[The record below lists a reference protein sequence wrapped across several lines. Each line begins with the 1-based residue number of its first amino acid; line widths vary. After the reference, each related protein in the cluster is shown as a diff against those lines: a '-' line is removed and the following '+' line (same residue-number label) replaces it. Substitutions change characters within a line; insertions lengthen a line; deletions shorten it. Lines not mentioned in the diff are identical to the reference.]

1 MKTYTE
7 DAFERL
13 IVEHLVLHGGYEPRG
28 LTAFDPDE
36 ALAIHAGF
44 DVQRALIPADVL
56 GFVADTQPKPWAK
69 LQAIHG
75 ASLAG
80 LFLDA
85 LTKALDTFG
94 LLSML
99 RRGFKFHGQKILLA
113 YFKPG
118 NNLNPAVW
126 DLYDQNRLRVVRQ
139 LRYDPKTDDELDL
152 ALFVNGLPIATGE
165 LKNPMTG
172 QQATAAKQ
180 QYRQDRDPHAPLF
193 RFKARAL
200 VHFAVDADEVWMTT
214 RLNGPSTRFLP
225 FNRGHDGGAGNPPV
239 AGRHRTCYL
248 WEEVWQRDNLLDLV
262 GRFLHLQTEEEKD
275 PDTGQVTVKETM
287 VFPRYHQWDCVRRL
301 LAAARET
308 GAGTNFLSQH
318 SAGSGKSNTIAW
330 VAHRLA
336 ALHDDQDRKVYDAVV
351 VLTDRKVLDQQL
363 QNTVYQFEHKSGVV
377 EKIDTDSAQL
387 ARALTAGVPI
397 IISTI
402 HKFGFI
408 QDKIQ
413 ALPDRR
419 YAVIVDEAHSSQTG
433 DMAVTL
439 KELLSDSALAARLE
453 AEGEDLSAPDQ
464 LALRAALFRGPQP
477 NMSFFAFTATP
488 KHKTLELFGH
498 KGSDGKPAPFHL
510 YSMRQA
516 IEEGFILD
524 VLKGYMTYQRFFQL
538 AKQVADDPVLDKKK
552 AAAAL
557 ARFVSLH
564 PTNIAQKT
572 QIILEHFR
580 ACVMHQ
586 LQGRAKAML
595 VTSSRLMAVKYKQSC
610 DAYLIDKGKDP
621 GYSAIRCLVAFS
633 GEVQDDQ
640 VRGVTYTEPQMNR
653 GSDGKSIKETEL
665 PARFAS
671 SVYQV
676 LIVANKYQTGFD
688 QPLLCAMYVDKRLD
702 GIQAVQTLSRLN
714 RTCPGKEATFVL
726 DFVNERD
733 TILASFQDYYETTT
747 TLDEVD
753 PQRLYEL
760 QHAVDEFQ
768 LYTPSELDGFAAV
781 FFKLKGDRKLTDN
794 ARLNAWLDPAVDR
807 FKALKRDDK
816 DAEGTQRQ
824 EEFRAKVNA
833 FKNLYAFLG
842 QIVPFADPDLEK
854 LYTYGRLLLR
864 KLPPPAGGAPVD
876 LGDDVVL
883 ASYKLKLD
891 AEGELTLKA
900 GGSGELPGP
909 EYTGTGTAKPPQE
922 RLSTIIEVI
931 NTRFG
936 TDFDA
941 QDLVDGVTAQLVADA
956 DLQQA
961 ARVNDKGNFGV
972 PFREA
977 LDDALVTRHE
987 KHGDFINK
995 LFQDEALGAFFRN
1008 WMLDQVYGRLRG
1020 GSDECPVPRGPEPD

>member
-1 MKTYTE
+1 
-7 DAFERL
+7 
-13 IVEHLVLHGGYEPRG
+13 
-28 LTAFDPDE
+28 
-36 ALAIHAGF
+36 
-44 DVQRALIPADVL
+44 
-56 GFVADTQPKPWAK
+56 
-69 LQAIHG
+69 
-75 ASLAG
+75 
-80 LFLDA
+80 
-85 LTKALDTFG
+85 
-94 LLSML
+94 
-99 RRGFKFHGQKILLA
+99 
-113 YFKPG
+113 
-118 NNLNPAVW
+118 
-126 DLYDQNRLRVVRQ
+126 
-139 LRYDPKTDDELDL
+139 
-152 ALFVNGLPIATGE
+152 
-165 LKNPMTG
+165 
-172 QQATAAKQ
+172 
-180 QYRQDRDPHAPLF
+180 
-193 RFKARAL
+193 
-200 VHFAVDADEVWMTT
+200 
-214 RLNGPSTRFLP
+214 
-225 FNRGHDGGAGNPPV
+225 
-239 AGRHRTCYL
+239 
-248 WEEVWQRDNLLDLV
+248 
-262 GRFLHLQTEEEKD
+262 
-275 PDTGQVTVKETM
+275 
-287 VFPRYHQWDCVRRL
+287 
-301 LAAARET
+301 
-308 GAGTNFLSQH
+308 
-318 SAGSGKSNTIAW
+318 
-330 VAHRLA
+330 
-336 ALHDDQDRKVYDAVV
+336 
-351 VLTDRKVLDQQL
+351 
-363 QNTVYQFEHKSGVV
+363 
-377 EKIDTDSAQL
+377 
-387 ARALTAGVPI
+387 
-397 IISTI
+397 
-402 HKFGFI
+402 
-408 QDKIQ
+408 
-413 ALPDRR
+413 
-419 YAVIVDEAHSSQTG
+419 
-433 DMAVTL
+433 
-439 KELLSDSALAARLE
+439 
-453 AEGEDLSAPDQ
+453 
-464 LALRAALFRGPQP
+464 
-477 NMSFFAFTATP
+477 
-488 KHKTLELFGH
+488 
-498 KGSDGKPAPFHL
+498 
-510 YSMRQA
+510 
-516 IEEGFILD
+516 
-524 VLKGYMTYQRFFQL
+524 MTYQRFFQL

-552 AAAAL
+552 AAVAL

-621 GYSAIRCLVAFS
+621 GYSAIRCLVAFF

-653 GSDGKSIKETEL
+653 GSNGKSIKETEL

-671 SVYQV
+671 SAYQV

-733 TILASFQDYYETTT
+733 AILASFQDYYETTT

-760 QHAVDEFQ
+760 QHAVGEFQ

-794 ARLNAWLDPAVDR
+794 ARLNAWLDPAADR

-824 EEFRAKVNA
+824 EAFRAKLNA

-854 LYTYGRLLLR
+854 LYTFGRLLLR

-876 LGDDVVL
+876 LGDDVAL

-909 EYTGTGTAKPPQE
+909 EYTGTGTAKPPKE

-987 KHGDFINK
+987 KHGNFINTI
-995 LFQDEALGAFFRN
+995 FQDEALGAFFRD
-1008 WMLDQVYGRLRG
+1008 WMLNQVYGRLRG
-1020 GSDECPVPRGPEPD
+1020 GSDECPAPRGPESD